1 MADKIRSR
9 LWCLLLYPEDS
20 THAAALDLI
29 RQSFNYVA
37 ILHDKDTWTE
47 ADEAENPVH
56 KAGELKKP
64 HYHIILK
71 FSQARWNTAL
81 AADLGIAVNYLE
93 QCRSFDSAAVY
104 LVHDGLDD
112 KYQYE
117 SESLEGSLVP
127 AVLKLLAPAD
137 ENGRVLELMKL
148 IQSMGH
154 IEYED
159 LVVKACENGMY
170 ADVRR
175 MGYLLSRIIDRH
187 NENYEREFFRPE
199 SEDTRGFR
207 QFEDNGGNGLN
218 IPTFEQVGYL

>member
-9 LWCLLLYPEDS
+9 CWNLLLYPEDS
-20 THAAALDLI
+20 SHMSALDII
-29 RQSFNYVA
+29 RQSFNYVG

-47 ADEAENPVH
+47 ADEAENSAH

-81 AADLGIAVNYLE
+81 ASDLGIAVNYLE
-93 QCRSFDSAAVY
+93 KCCSFDSSAVY
-104 LVHDGLDD
+104 LVHEGFDE

-117 SESLEGSLVP
+117 SDLLEGPLVP

-137 ENGRVLELMKL
+137 ENARVLELMKM
-148 IQSMGH
+148 IQAMGH

-159 LVVKACENGMY
+159 LVIKACENGMY
-170 ADVRR
+170 GDVRR
-175 MGYLLSRIIDRH
+175 MGYILSRIIDSH
-187 NENYEREFFRPE
+187 NEKYEREFFRPE
-199 SEDTRGFR
+199 SEDTRGFCM
-207 QFEDNGGNGLN
+207 FEANGGYGTE
-218 IPTFEQVGYL
+218 IPTFEQLGY